1 MYTFKKLY
9 AKSSFFLFPTKKKK
23 KKKSLLL
30 FVHEQTPSRG
40 LKSSKFTIFIFLKKK
55 KKNKMK
61 ICYGTVGLT
70 WDIYELT
77 LHAH

>member
-40 LKSSKFTIFIFLKKK
+40 LKSSKFTIFILKRRRRIK
-55 KKNKMK
+55 
-61 ICYGTVGLT
+61 
-70 WDIYELT
+70 
-77 LHAH
+77 

>member
-9 AKSSFFLFPTKKKK
+9 AKSSFFLFPTKKKKK

-40 LKSSKFTIFIFLKKK
+40 LKSSKFTIFIFLK
-55 KKNKMK
+55 
-61 ICYGTVGLT
+61 
-70 WDIYELT
+70 EEEE
-77 LHAH
+77 